1 MRRFVFIVRV
11 DGEEVAK
18 AINKKPRSFS
28 KVDIFEQIDDSLL
41 SQMNVYASNP
51 WHEPMPGK
59 IRNLVVSEKIERTM
73 GMQIVSENL
82 DNSTI
87 GVDTNNSTS
96 GCPKGPSLQLH
107 YLQIYMNYKHC
118 ISNFVHHDN
127 PQW

>member
-73 GMQIVSENL
+73 GQMQSSLDQTMQKVFENV
-82 DNSTI
+82 DNFTI
-87 GVDTNNSTS
+87 GGDTSNSIS
-96 GCPKGPSLQLH
+96 GCPKGPSL
-107 YLQIYMNYKHC
+107 
-118 ISNFVHHDN
+118 
-127 PQW
+127 

>member
-96 GCPKGPSLQLH
+96 GCPKGPSL
-107 YLQIYMNYKHC
+107 YLQLSPPPLP
-118 ISNFVHHDN
+118 SNI
-127 PQW
+127 PE